1 MTEIKAF
8 NEYSNEVFKLYFK
21 DGKLVRNYSYHYVT
35 LKTLYDEYRVPKDGQ
50 DSICVEHFNRAIR
63 NICTQE
69 RAINFEELLFC
80 LRDDQKYFD
89 IAKKIISNEAYKM
102 SKRIDTMSKAL
113 PNILEGGYRSHLY
126 NPSNY
131 LTPEQIGKMKDE
143 EIVLVNRIAIN
154 SQLAML
160 GVKANNEKRKA
171 ALEILLKVSHEL
183 ESKEAKRHRIY
194 WGARMTVKDIKIAF
208 GKRLYE
214 MSRTYFRKV
223 SQ

>member
-8 NEYSNEVFKLYFK
+8 NSYSNEVFKLYFK
-21 DGKLVRNYSYHYVT
+21 DGKLFRNYSYDYIT
-35 LKTLYDEYRVPKDGQ
+35 LKTIYDEYRVPEEGK

-63 NICTQE
+63 NVCIQDKE
-69 RAINFEELLFC
+69 IDFEELLFC

-89 IAKKIISNEAYKM
+89 IANKIISNEADKM
-102 SKRIDTMSKAL
+102 SKRIDIMSKAL
-113 PNILEGGYRSHLY
+113 PNVLEGGYRSHLY

-131 LTPEQIGKMKDE
+131 LTPEQIRKMKDE
-143 EIVLVNRIAIN
+143 EIILVNRIAIN
-154 SQLAML
+154 SQLARL
-160 GVKANNEKRKA
+160 GVKTNDEKRKA

-183 ESKEAKRHRIY
+183 GSKESKRHRIY

-208 GKRLYE
+208 GKRLDE